1 MIPIDP
7 SEALDAINSA
17 VNLVKKAANTAQ
29 NVESLGPF
37 LGRYFDAKANALQ
50 VVVESKNGTF
60 KGSALGKAM
69 EIEMALERSRQF
81 EEDVKNKLFYPNHM
95 ELWNRIK
102 ARAAAMETEF
112 AKAAKKEKD
121 AAAKRKKEIKEA
133 IELVVG
139 LLAAALLLALVG
151 FGIYQ
156 IRDHAGNR

>member
-102 ARAAAMETEF
+102 ARANAMEAEF
-112 AKAAKKEKD
+112 AKAAKREKD
-121 AAAKRKKEIKEA
+121 AAAKKKQDIQQA
-133 IELVVG
+133 IELTLG
-139 LLAAALLLALVG
+139 LLTGTLLLAMVG
-151 FGIYQ
+151 WGIYQ
-156 IRDHAGNR
+156 IRPHG

>member
-1 MIPIDP
+1 MIDP
-7 SEALDAINSA
+7 FEALDAVNSA

-50 VVVESKNGTF
+50 TVVEAKNGAF

-69 EIEMALERSRQF
+69 EIEMAIAKHRQF
-81 EEDVKNKLFYPNHM
+81 EEDLKNKLFYPNHM
-95 ELWNRIK
+95 ELWNNIK
-102 ARAAAMETEF
+102 ARAATMEAEF

>member
-7 SEALDAINSA
+7 FEALDAVNSA
-17 VNLVKKAANTAQ
+17 VNLIKKAANTAE

-69 EIEMALERSRQF
+69 EIEMALAKHRQF
-81 EEDVKNKLFYPNHM
+81 EDDLKNKLFYPNHM
-95 ELWNRIK
+95 ELWNNIK
-102 ARAAAMETEF
+102 ARAAAMEVEF
-112 AKAAKKEKD
+112 AKAAKREKE
-121 AAAKRKKEIKEA
+121 AQIKRKKDMQQA
-133 IELVVG
+133 IEIVLVSIASV
-139 LLAAALLLALVG
+139 LLLGMVG

-156 IRDHAGNR
+156 IKNRG

>member
-1 MIPIDP
+1 MIDP
-7 SEALDAINSA
+7 FEALDAVNSA
-17 VNLVKKAANTAQ
+17 VNLVKKAANTVQ

-50 VVVESKNGTF
+50 AVVEAKNGSF

-69 EIEMALERSRQF
+69 EIEMAIAKHRQF
-81 EEDVKNKLFYPNHM
+81 EEDLKNKLFYPNHM
-95 ELWNRIK
+95 DLWNNIK
-102 ARAAAMETEF
+102 ARAAAMEAEF

-139 LLAAALLLALVG
+139 LLAAAILLGLVG